1 MCWEEAEGV
10 AAAAAA
16 GALPPLCGTKE
27 GTALVGRLP
36 LVFPL
41 VSFLSNVR
49 SISPK
54 RDLANSMSS
63 AASSEGGW
71 LSEGV
76 GTGGGVDDGGG
87 SPPPRCPGVRISP
100 LSPELA
106 GEAGEKDEFS
116 MFLSLNNNT

>member
-1 MCWEEAEGV
+1 MEGV

-16 GALPPLCGTKE
+16 GALPLLCGIEE
-27 GTALVGRLP
+27 GAALGGRLP
-36 LVFPL
+36 LAFTL

-49 SISPK
+49 SNSPK
-54 RDLANSMSS
+54 RDLANSMFSTV
-63 AASSEGGW
+63 SSEGGW
-71 LSEGV
+71 PSEGV

-106 GEAGEKDEFS
+106 GEAGEKMNYPCFY
-116 MFLSLNNNT
+116 TI